1 MGYHLFL
8 DDDRTPDGVTWVK
21 IPQHRPPEHTVP
33 WMLARSYHTFIQHV
47 LDYGVPAYV
56 SFDHD
61 LGDNAY
67 AAAVRGDEDYQ
78 GEKTGFDCA
87 MWLVNYCHD
96 NDLQFPQFQVHS
108 MNPIGAK
115 KIRDYIM
122 NASLVGFIR
131 TPWRE
136 PTPQ

>member
-1 MGYHLFL
+1 MSNYYLFL
-8 DDDRTPDGVTWVK
+8 DDERTPKDVTWVK
-21 IPQHRPPEHTVP
+21 
-33 WMLARSYHTFIQHV
+33 LAPVYEGGWNVVRSYNDFVYAIQKF
-47 LDYGVPAYV
+47 GAPFYV

-67 AAAVRGDEDYQ
+67 AAAARGDEDYQ

-87 MWLVNYCHD
+87 MWLVDYCHE
-96 NDLQFPQFQVHS
+96 NDILFPNYQVHS

-131 TPWRE
+131 TPRRQ